1 MSQKNLIDQLNAML
15 AQEHACAIRYATHA
29 ACVTGPFAET
39 VATRLKEISGD
50 EVMHAEFLRGRIIT
64 LGGQPTMAV
73 AEKDLRPASKLEEIL
88 AINIEEE
95 KMAIA
100 SYTQILGRIPAD
112 NVILHRTIE
121 DIIRDEQEHLE
132 ELENLQD

>member
-1 MSQKNLIDQLNAML
+1 MNQTNLVEQLNAML

-39 VATRLKEISGD
+39 VSARLKEISGD
-50 EVMHAEFLRGRIIT
+50 EMLHAEQLRDRILA
-64 LGGQPTMAV
+64 LGGQPTMNISAG
-73 AEKDLRPASKLEEIL
+73 DLKPATKLEEIL

-95 KMAIA
+95 KDAIA
-100 SYTQILGRIPAD
+100 NYQKILENIGPN

-132 ELENLQD
+132 ELENLQP